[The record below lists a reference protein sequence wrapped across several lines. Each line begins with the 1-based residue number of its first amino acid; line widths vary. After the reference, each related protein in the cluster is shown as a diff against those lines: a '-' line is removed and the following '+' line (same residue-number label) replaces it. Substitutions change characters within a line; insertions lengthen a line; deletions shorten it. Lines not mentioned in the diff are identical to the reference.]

1 MKTLSIIILSALLL
15 ISCDPNNQKLRLK
28 NDTNDT
34 LYYRV
39 LYDTLI
45 YQGLHLYKCLPYE
58 EVMPNLV
65 MGRGDGVWEYRIN
78 HESADSSLHVFIFKD
93 SLITENTLIEK
104 GYIEK
109 GFSVNMLVERNWLI
123 RYPSD
128 FGINVFK

>member
-1 MKTLSIIILSALLL
+1 
-15 ISCDPNNQKLRLK
+15 
-28 NDTNDT
+28 
-34 LYYRV
+34 
-39 LYDTLI
+39 
-45 YQGLHLYKCLPYE
+45 LPYE